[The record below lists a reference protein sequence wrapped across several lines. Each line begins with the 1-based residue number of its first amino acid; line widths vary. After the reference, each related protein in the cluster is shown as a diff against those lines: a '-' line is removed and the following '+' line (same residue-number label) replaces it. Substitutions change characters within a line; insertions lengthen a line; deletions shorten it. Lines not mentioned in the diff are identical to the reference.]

1 MNPTRGT
8 GNDAR
13 ATSRALSMVLLMVL
27 MSMAPLLTLPTVS
40 AHAEPSGVTWPL
52 EGSNDTGWVTLD
64 ATGAN
69 QTTGAQA
76 TADWNLSFAPG
87 AELSNVTLEVRVS
100 GDDGMVIEE
109 PLLAVEGMGTNL
121 FDWSGYGVLGE
132 SNQFDNGAVYEGRL
146 NPNSNSNAG
155 WTLPSDAEIT
165 EMIIQSLAPVDPAVS
180 LRIATVFIN
189 DYAIHPDLGLMYVA
203 ANNDLLMLDANSD
216 PTVIDMI
223 SFEEHEGIHSMGID
237 LQYNTI
243 HLLANDG
250 TMHALSLSNS
260 SAITAMPE
268 PTQSFDT
275 FLPTTSGDYYGANS
289 EGVSKW
295 DGSGWN
301 SVQTISGQIVPDSAT
316 AMLEV
321 NGILYTAFDGAG
333 VLRYDLAT
341 NSPLSSW
348 NTGNTLHSDEITM
361 MAVSGNQVLLGSS
374 DNGLARFDYVAGF
387 WLSTWY

>member
-1 MNPTRGT
+1 
-8 GNDAR
+8 
-13 ATSRALSMVLLMVL
+13 
-27 MSMAPLLTLPTVS
+27 
-40 AHAEPSGVTWPL
+40 
-52 EGSNDTGWVTLD
+52 
-64 ATGAN
+64 
-69 QTTGAQA
+69 
-76 TADWNLSFAPG
+76 
-87 AELSNVTLEVRVS
+87 
-100 GDDGMVIEE
+100 
-109 PLLAVEGMGTNL
+109 MGTNL

-275 FLPTTSGDYYGANS
+275 FLPTTSGDYY
-289 EGVSKW
+289 
-295 DGSGWN
+295 
-301 SVQTISGQIVPDSAT
+301 
-316 AMLEV
+316 
-321 NGILYTAFDGAG
+321 
-333 VLRYDLAT
+333 
-341 NSPLSSW
+341 LS
-348 NTGNTLHSDEITM
+348 LIHI
-361 MAVSGNQVLLGSS
+361 
-374 DNGLARFDYVAGF
+374 
-387 WLSTWY
+387 